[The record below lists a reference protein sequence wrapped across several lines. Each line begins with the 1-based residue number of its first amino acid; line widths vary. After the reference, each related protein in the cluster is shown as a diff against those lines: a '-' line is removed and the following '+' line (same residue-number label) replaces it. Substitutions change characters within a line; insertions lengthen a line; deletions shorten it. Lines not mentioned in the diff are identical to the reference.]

1 MNKKLLMCLCLLIG
15 LVGTVAAQNQTLT
28 GKVTDANGTALP
40 GVSIL
45 VRGTTQGATTDANGT
60 YQVSAPANARIG
72 FSFIGFLS
80 QEVAIG
86 NQTTLNVTLREDTRQ
101 LEEVVV
107 SGLAT
112 TVKRSNLANAVTR
125 LNSKDLTGSTSPVTA
140 DGALQGKIAGAN
152 IVANSSVPGGGFNL
166 QFRGV
171 STLGASASQ
180 PLFIVDGVYIDNG
193 QYSNGRSAANK
204 AAAGSAASSQ
214 DNNANRL
221 ADLNPDDI
229 ESIEVLKGSS
239 AAAIYGTRANAGVV
253 IITTKRGKGGKTTVS
268 FGQDIGFSRALSYY
282 GGSDWTEQKLT
293 DHFSSTKN
301 ADGTPNAAGVA
312 QLQSE
317 IGRLRAAKANGTY
330 TDYEREIYGGTGQIR
345 NTRLGIAGGNEKT
358 KFYINGSISDE
369 TGIIKNTGFQRYS
382 LRANIDHKLTNWL
395 DFSINSNYIVSNN
408 DRGWTGNDNSN
419 VNYGY
424 SLPYTRPYVNL
435 FPNASGT
442 YPNND
447 ANVGENPLAIRDRG
461 INNQKNNRV
470 LQGFGLSARAL
481 NTATSS
487 LTFRVNG
494 GLDYQNGFA
503 SIFLPSDLQSQL
515 KEPNPG
521 FSQDTR
527 TEVFNSNVQV
537 SGIFTQSALD
547 GRLNLTT
554 SVGAVRLSK
563 YLRAAY
569 VRGQGLPA
577 GVSNPARGKVKDGFA
592 EYQRNT
598 DVGLF
603 AQQDANYEDK
613 VIGSVGIRFDK
624 STLNSEF
631 DRFYAFPRASLAVN
645 AAKFGTWAGNTVS
658 QLKFRVAYGA
668 TAGLPNF
675 GTSYSQLQVEGIGGL
690 GALVPSTILGNVNIQ
705 PERATELEYGVDFG
719 LFNGRVTGEFTLYNK
734 KVFDLIQ
741 PLVTAPTT
749 GVTSTQINAA
759 DLTNKGLEFSLGA
772 DVIKSANFSW
782 FVQPIFWYNRSR
794 ITRLDI
800 PERLTGGF
808 GATFGQWRVKGP
820 DADGTTYSPTQIVGQ
835 PRTKK
840 VGEPGYATSFTSY
853 GDQQPKYEL
862 SLNNRITFLKNF
874 EFSALLNYRHKFTV
888 VSLARV
894 LWDEGGNTYD
904 WNETD
909 DLGNDGKTP
918 NGIYR
923 QNANGR
929 DGEDKLG
936 TPKPGYNPGIYSFLK
951 LREVSL
957 YYRIPTP
964 LLKSAF
970 GNVVSNVRIGVSGN
984 NVLRWTD
991 YTAGYDPENSNFG
1004 STALGSGVDI
1014 GSSPAVR
1021 RMMFHLAVEF

>member
-1 MNKKLLMCLCLLIG
+1 MNRKLLLSLCLFLG
-15 LVGTVAAQNQTLT
+15 LATLAMAQNQTLT
-28 GKVTDANGTALP
+28 GKVSDQKGNPLP
-40 GVSIL
+40 GVSVL
-45 VRGTTQGATTDANGT
+45 VKGTTQGATTDADGNYRLSVPG
-60 YQVSAPANARIG
+60 NARVG

-80 QEVAIG
+80 QEIAVG
-86 NQTTLNVTLREDTRQ
+86 SQSTLNVTLAEDTRQ

-125 LNSKDLTGSTSPVTA
+125 LDSKDLTGATSPVTTDA
-140 DGALQGKIAGAN
+140 AFQGKIAGAN
-152 IVANSSVPGGGFNL
+152 IVSNSSVPGGGFNV

-204 AAAGSAASSQ
+204 AAAGSAQSTQ

-268 FGQDIGFSRALSYY
+268 FGQDLGFSKALSYY
-282 GGSDWTEQKLT
+282 GGADWTEQKLT
-293 DHFSSTKN
+293 DYFSASEI
-301 ADGTPNAAGVA
+301 P
-312 QLQSE
+312 QLQ
-317 IGRLRAAKANGTY
+317 AARANGTY
-330 TDYEREIYGGTGQIR
+330 TDWERVVYGGTGAIR
-345 NTRLGIAGGNEKT
+345 NTRLGITGGNEKT
-358 KFYINGSISDE
+358 KFYVNGSISDE

-382 LRANIDHKLTNWL
+382 IRANIDHKLTNWL

-408 DRGWTGNDNSN
+408 DRGWTGNDNSYI
-419 VNYGY
+419 NYGY
-424 SLPYTRPYVNL
+424 SLPYTKPYINL
-435 FPNASGT
+435 
-442 YPNND
+442 YPD
-447 ANVGENPLAIRDRG
+447 ANGRYPDNGSGVGENPLAVRDRA

-470 LQGFGLSARAL
+470 LQGFTVNARAI
-481 NTATSS
+481 NTAKSS

-503 SIFLPSDLQSQL
+503 TIWLPSDLQSQRQ
-515 KEPNPG
+515 EANPG
-521 FSQDTR
+521 FAQDTR
-527 TEVFNSNVQV
+527 TEVFNSNVQL
-537 SGIFTQSALD
+537 SAIYTQAVMD

-554 SVGAVRLSK
+554 SAGAVRLFK
-563 YLRAAY
+563 YLRSNY
-569 VRGQGLPA
+569 VRGTGLPA
-577 GVSNPARGKVKDGFA
+577 GVSNPSRGKVIDGFV
-592 EYQRNT
+592 EYQENT
-598 DVGLF
+598 DVGVF
-603 AQQDANYEDK
+603 AQQDANFEDK

-631 DRFYAFPRASLAVN
+631 DKFYAFPRAALAVN
-645 AAKFGTWAGNTVS
+645 AARFGTWAGNTVS
-658 QLKFRVAYGA
+658 QLKFRVAYGQ
-668 TAGLPNF
+668 TAGLPTF
-675 GTSYSQLQVEGIGGL
+675 GTTYSQLQVVGIGGL
-690 GALVPSTILGNVNIQ
+690 GGLVPSTVLGNTAIK
-705 PERATELEYGVDFG
+705 PERATELEYGIDFG
-719 LFNGRVTGEFTLYNK
+719 LFNNRVTGELTMYNK

-741 PLVTAPTT
+741 PLTTAPTT

-759 DLTNKGLEFSLGA
+759 DLTNKGVEISLGA
-772 DVIKSANFSW
+772 DVVRSSNFSW
-782 FVQPIFWYNRSR
+782 FVQPIFWYNRSK
-794 ITRLDI
+794 ITRLAI

-820 DADGTTYSPTQIVGQ
+820 DPDGTTYSPTQIVGQ
-835 PRTKK
+835 PRTD
-840 VGEPGYATSFTSY
+840 PANATSWTSY
-853 GDQQPKYEL
+853 GDAQPKYEL

-888 VSLARV
+888 VSLTRV

-909 DLGNDGKTP
+909 DAGNDGKTP

-923 QNANGR
+923 QNANGL
-929 DGEDKLG
+929 DESGN
-936 TPKPGYNPGIYSFLK
+936 PKPGYNPGIYSFLK

-957 YYRIPTP
+957 YYRIPAP
-964 LLKSAF
+964 ALKRVF
-970 GNVVSNVRIGVSGN
+970 GNVVSNIRVGVSGN

-1004 STALGSGVDI
+1004 SLALGGGVDL
-1014 GSSPAVR
+1014 GSTPAVR
-1021 RMMFHLAVEF
+1021 RMMFHLAVDF

>member
-15 LVGTVAAQNQTLT
+15 LVGTVAAQTQTLT
-28 GKVTDANGTALP
+28 GKVTDASGTPLP
-40 GVSIL
+40 GVSVL
-45 VRGTTQGATTDANGT
+45 VRGTNQGATTDADGNFR
-60 YQVSAPANARIG
+60 VSAPANARLG

-80 QEVAIG
+80 REVAVG
-86 NQTTLNVTLREDTRQ
+86 NQTTLNVTLSEDTRQ

-125 LNSKDLTGSTSPVTA
+125 LDAKDLTGATSPVTT

-152 IVANSSVPGGGFNL
+152 IVSNSSVPGGGFNL

-193 QYSNGRSAANK
+193 QYGNGRSAANK
-204 AAAGSAASSQ
+204 AAAGSAASPQ

-229 ESIEVLKGSS
+229 ESVEVLKGSS

-268 FGQDIGFSRALSYY
+268 FGQDLGFSKALSYF
-282 GGSDWTEQKLT
+282 GGADWTEQKVT
-293 DHFSSTKN
+293 EYFSA
-301 ADGTPNAAGVA
+301 ADVPR
-312 QLQSE
+312 LQ
-317 IGRLRAAKANGTY
+317 AAKANGTY
-330 TDYEREIYGGTGQIR
+330 TDYEREIYGGTGAIK
-345 NTRLGIAGGNEKT
+345 NSRLGITGGNEKT
-358 KFYINGSISDE
+358 KFYVNGSISDE

-382 LRANIDHKLTNWL
+382 IRANVDHKLTNWL

-424 SLPYTRPYVNL
+424 SLPYTKPYVNL
-435 FPNASGT
+435 FPDASGT
-442 YPNND
+442 YPDND
-447 ANVGENPLAIRDRG
+447 ASVGENPLAIRDRAT
-461 INNQKNNRV
+461 NNQKNNRV
-470 LQGFGLSARAL
+470 LQGFSANARVL
-481 NTATSS
+481 NTAKTS

-503 SIFLPSDLQSQL
+503 TIYLPSDLQSQL

-537 SGIFTQSALD
+537 SGIFTQAALD
-547 GRLNLTT
+547 GRLNLTS
-554 SVGAVRLSK
+554 SVGAVRLYK
-563 YLRAAY
+563 YLRLGF

-577 GVSNPARGKVKDGFA
+577 AVSNPARGRVVTGFA
-592 EYQRNT
+592 EYQQNT

-613 VIGSVGIRFDK
+613 IIGSVGIRFDK
-624 STLNSEF
+624 STLNAEF

-645 AAKFGTWAGNTVS
+645 AAKFGTWAGNTFS
-658 QLKFRVAYGA
+658 QLKVRVAYGQ

-675 GTSYSQLQVEGIGGL
+675 GTTFSQLEVQGIGGS
-690 GALVPSTILGNVNIQ
+690 GGLVPSTILGNNSIQ
-705 PERATELEYGVDFG
+705 PERATELEYGLDFG
-719 LFNGRVTGEFTLYNK
+719 LFNGRVSGEFTIYNK

-741 PLVTAPTT
+741 PLITAPTT
-749 GVTSTQINAA
+749 GVSSTQINAA
-759 DLTNKGLEFSLGA
+759 DLTNKGIELSLGA
-772 DVIKSANFSW
+772 DVVRGTNFSW

-820 DADGTTYSPTQIVGQ
+820 DADGRTYSPTEIVGQ
-835 PRTKK
+835 PRTLP
-840 VGEPGYATSFTSY
+840 VTDPGYATSFTSY
-853 GDQQPKYEL
+853 GDQQPKYEM

-888 VSLARV
+888 VSLTRV

-909 DLGNDGKTP
+909 NLGNDGTTP

-923 QNANGR
+923 QNVNGI
-929 DGEDKLG
+929 DEG
-936 TPKPGYNPGIYSFLK
+936 TGKPKPGYNPGVYSFLK

-957 YYRIPTP
+957 YYRIPSTV
-964 LLKSAF
+964 LKGAF
-970 GNVVSNVRIGVSGN
+970 GNVLSSVRVGVSGN
-984 NVLRWTD
+984 NLLRWTD

-1004 STALGSGVDI
+1004 SIALGSGVDI

-1021 RMMFHLAVEF
+1021 RMMFHLAVDF

>member
-1 MNKKLLMCLCLLIG
+1 MKVKLLIYLFCLLCLAR
-15 LVGTVAAQNQTLT
+15 TATAQNATLT
-28 GKVTDANGTALP
+28 GKVTDANGTPLP
-40 GVSIL
+40 GVSVL
-45 VRGTTQGATTDANGT
+45 VKGTGQGATTDAEGNYRIT
-60 YQVSAPANARIG
+60 APANARVG
-72 FSFIGFLS
+72 FSYIGFLS
-80 QEVAIG
+80 QELAVG
-86 NQTTLNVTLREDTRQ
+86 NQSTLNVKLLEDTRQ

-125 LNSKDLTGSTSPVTA
+125 LDSKDLTGATTPVTT

-152 IVANSSVPGGGFNL
+152 IVSNGSVPGGGFNL

-193 QYSNGRSAANK
+193 QYANGRSAANK

-229 ESIEVLKGSS
+229 ESLEVLKGSS

-253 IITTKRGKGGKTTVS
+253 IITTKRGKGGKTKVS
-268 FGQDIGFSRALSYY
+268 FGQDIGFSKALSFY
-282 GGSDWTEQKLT
+282 GGADWTEQKLT
-293 DHFSSTKN
+293 NYFS
-301 ADGTPNAAGVA
+301 ADDIP
-312 QLQSE
+312 L
-317 IGRLRAAKANGTY
+317 LRAAKANGSY
-330 TDYEREIYGGTGQIR
+330 TDWERVIYGGTGQIR
-345 NTRLGIAGGNEKT
+345 NTRLGITGGNERT
-358 KFYINGSISDE
+358 KFYINGSMSDE

-382 LRANIDHKLTNWL
+382 IRANVDHKLTNWL

-424 SLPYTRPYVNL
+424 SLPYTKPYTNL
-435 FPNASGT
+435 
-442 YPNND
+442 YPD
-447 ANVGENPLAIRDRG
+447 ANGRYPDNDPGVGENPLAVRDRA

-470 LQGFGLSARAL
+470 LQGFSVNARAL
-481 NTATSS
+481 NTAKSS
-487 LTFRVNG
+487 LTFRFNG

-503 SIFLPSDLQSQL
+503 SIWLPSDLQSQL

-527 TEVFNSNVQV
+527 TEVFNSNVQL
-537 SGIFTQSALD
+537 SGIFTQAVMD

-554 SVGAVRLSK
+554 SVGAVRLHK
-563 YLRAAY
+563 YLRSNY
-569 VRGQGLPA
+569 VRGTGLPA
-577 GVSNPARGKVKDGFA
+577 GVSNPSRGKVVEGYA
-592 EYQRNT
+592 EYQVNT

-624 STLNSEF
+624 STLNSQF
-631 DRFYAFPRASLAVN
+631 DKYYAFPRASLAIN
-645 AAKFGTWAGNTVS
+645 AAKFGDWAGSAVS
-658 QLKFRVAYGA
+658 QLKFRAAYGA
-668 TAGLPNF
+668 TAGLPTF
-675 GTSYSQLQVEGIGGL
+675 GTSYSQLGVTGIGGL
-690 GALVPSTILGNVNIQ
+690 GGLVPSTVLGNTNIQ

-759 DLTNKGLEFSLGA
+759 DLTNKGVELSLGA
-772 DVIKSANFSW
+772 DVVRNANFSW
-782 FVQPIFWYNRSR
+782 FVQPIFWFNRSR
-794 ITRLDI
+794 ITRLAI

-820 DADGTTYSPTQIVGQ
+820 DASGKTYSPTEIVGQ
-835 PRTKK
+835 PRLLPTTD
-840 VGEPGYATSFTSY
+840 PNYATSWTSY
-853 GDQQPKYEL
+853 GDQQPKYEM

-874 EFSALLNYRHKFTV
+874 EFSALLNYRYKFTV

-894 LWDEGGNTYD
+894 LWDEGGNTSD
-904 WNETD
+904 WNSTS
-909 DLGNDGKTP
+909 LQAGSNGKPAASEADVVP
-918 NGIYR
+918 NGIAR
-923 QNANGR
+923 QNVRGLDANGVPN
-929 DGEDKLG
+929 E
-936 TPKPGYNPGIYSFLK
+936 GYNPSVVSFLK

-957 YYRIPTP
+957 YYRVPSAV
-964 LLKSAF
+964 LRSAF
-970 GNVVSNVRIGVSGN
+970 GSVVSGIRVGVSGN
-984 NVLRWTD
+984 NILRWTD
-991 YTAGYDPENSNFG
+991 YKAGYDPENSNFG

-1014 GSSPAVR
+1014 GSTPAVR
-1021 RMMFHLAVEF
+1021 RMMFHLAVDF